1 MNPGPM
7 VSVAQPPPP
16 GPSPASSQRV
26 CQQGYMA
33 QNITHMGSVEDFSMS
48 PRSDDEPLKNE
59 SGNSNTNKSA
69 QATGKGKTG
78 TNKTAVGKDDKT
90 GANAKSLSIRE
101 QIRREKNRAAVKKC
115 RKRKNERLKELE
127 SLTMKLQEENSQ
139 LKDEVKRAK
148 ISIGMG
154 DGSFTTSGNSFAPAA
169 PMIKLEDT
177 KNTAPTLNGDAG
189 AVQIPA
195 SPPSGDKIHVKEE
208 SDSNKKSAIF
218 HRLAEPTE
226 ATDQQ
231 LRMARLGTLMKLYD
245 VKVNGS
251 VDDLEA
257 MLDDVYHPDMVL
269 VSRGQEN
276 RGVDGIRNQWKRN
289 KNSFPDIRF
298 DSYDIAVQDASAER
312 ITIRW
317 VIRGTLVKQVQ
328 YGDMVVPP
336 NNIFNKL
343 KDKEVKLAGYT
354 YLTFAEDDHRII
366 EELQVIKQGYTYNV
380 EQLKLKAKAAK

>member
-1 MNPGPM
+1 LPVDNTNNAG
-7 VSVAQPPPP
+7 A
-16 GPSPASSQRV
+16 
-26 CQQGYMA
+26 
-33 QNITHMGSVEDFSMS
+33 DFSMS
-48 PRSDDEPLKNE
+48 PRSDC
-59 SGNSNTNKSA
+59 SGDFKV
-69 QATGKGKTG
+69 QADGKAKT
-78 TNKTAVGKDDKT
+78 D
-90 GANAKSLSIRE
+90 GANKDNKGGENTKALSVRE

-127 SLTMKLQEENSQ
+127 SLTKELQQKNSQ
-139 LKDEVKRAK
+139 LKDKVKKAK
-148 ISIGMG
+148 ISKGG
-154 DGSFTTSGNSFAPAA
+154 VASNPATATNFTPAA
-169 PMIKLEDT
+169 PKVKTEPSEVQIPT
-177 KNTAPTLNGDAG
+177 TTAAGEAG
-189 AVQIPA
+189 AVQIPT
-195 SPPSGDKIHVKEE
+195 SPPVNETIGSPAGDTQ
-208 SDSNKKSAIF
+208 KSIF
-218 HRLAEPTE
+218 HALAEPTE

-231 LRMARLGTLMKLYD
+231 LRNARLGSLIKLYE
-245 VKVNGS
+245 VKVNGC
-251 VDDLEA
+251 VDDLDG
-257 MLDDVYHPDMVL
+257 MLEDVYHPDMVL

-298 DSYDIAVQDASAER
+298 DSYDIAVQDAAAER

-366 EELQVIKQGYTYNV
+366 EELQIIKQGYTYNV
-380 EQLKLKAKAAK
+380 EQLKLQAKATN